1 MRWLQV
7 VTSTPVLTSVGPSG
21 TCAGAFNKAI
31 WARFAGSE
39 AEADSLR
46 SDGKPSKFEVS
57 EKNKSQSKKTS
68 QSKEASCTL
77 ETAVTKLSSAVDN
90 GETLSS
96 DSDEATPGDNGE
108 DVQSPNLVLAQFEK
122 VTRAKSKWKC
132 TLKEGVM
139 TLNSKDVL
147 FGRACG
153 EFLW

>member
-1 MRWLQV
+1 MQKTTEL
-7 VTSTPVLTSVGPSG
+7 LTRPSG
-21 TCAGAFNKAI
+21 QGLQGVK
-31 WARFAGSE
+31 RK
-39 AEADSLR
+39 ADSLR